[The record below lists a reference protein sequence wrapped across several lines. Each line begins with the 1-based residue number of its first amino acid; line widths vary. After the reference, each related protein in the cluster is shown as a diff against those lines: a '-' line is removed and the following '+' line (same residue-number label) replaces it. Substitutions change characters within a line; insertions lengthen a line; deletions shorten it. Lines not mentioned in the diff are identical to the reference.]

1 MFSSDAT
8 LIALLIMGMYTTP
21 RVVTRAIYTLTT
33 CKYTALLVQIPAVY
47 VEVVCGTRECPS
59 DMVACTYRSELICV
73 PTTGMCDTVERH
85 EVKLKRVGS
94 HPRDNS
100 RYSSYRFVLI

>member
-1 MFSSDAT
+1 MS
-8 LIALLIMGMYTTP
+8 IALLIMGMFTTP

-33 CKYTALLVQIPAVY
+33 CKYTALLVQIPAVHI
-47 VEVVCGTRECPS
+47 EVVCGTRECPS
-59 DMVACTYRSELICV
+59 DMIACDYRSELICV

-94 HPRDNS
+94 HPGGNS
-100 RYSSYRFVLI
+100 RDSSLEFVLS

>member
-1 MFSSDAT
+1 MS
-8 LIALLIMGMYTTP
+8 IALLITGMYTTP

-59 DMVACTYRSELICV
+59 DMIACTYRSELICV
-73 PTTGMCDTVERH
+73 LTTGMCDTVERH

-100 RYSSYRFVLI
+100 RYPSYRFVVI